1 MTHYARYQF
10 TITDEN
16 GNIVPSANVEV
27 RIETAGTPLAT
38 IYSDR
43 EGNTPLGNPF
53 QADSDGYAA
62 FHAAGGA
69 YRIRVVSG
77 AFERI
82 WRYVA
87 IGLLAEQDIIDGG
100 SLSDDSV
107 TFAKMQ
113 NISTDRLIGRDSAS
127 SGDPEEISVGG
138 GLEFTGSGGIR
149 IANDGVTFAK
159 MQNIST
165 DRLIG
170 RDSASSGDPEEIS
183 LQGNLSF
190 NGSGAIR
197 MTESFVIAVSNETTA
212 LSAGTG
218 KIFWRMPYAFTVT
231 AVRASLTTA
240 QTSGNIF
247 TVDINEN
254 GTSILSTKLTID
266 NNEKTSTTAATA
278 AVISDASLA
287 DDAEMSVDIDQ
298 IGDGTA
304 KGLKIYLIGYRT

>member
-100 SLSDDSV
+100 SLSDDS
-107 TFAKMQ
+107 
-113 NISTDRLIGRDSAS
+113 
-127 SGDPEEISVGG
+127 
-138 GLEFTGSGGIR
+138 
-149 IANDGVTFAK
+149 VTFAK